1 MTRQIILVSIFF
13 VAAAGAC
20 AQTIPKSIDKPVG
33 PKQPQKVAANNAAVA
48 REQIMN
54 KRAGHYIFKK
64 KDYLDQKIV
73 YTNGYVDI
81 SYRNGKLYI
90 KGELELQYT
99 FSTYQSATRTMKVT
113 KYKDEGP
120 FEWSGNFKR
129 RTEYQGGDTGYLF
142 WNGEEGY
149 VTTAIK
155 SEKGEYVK
163 FYFVEVYEKYV
174 WISTGTQSYT
184 FYK

>member
-1 MTRQIILVSIFF
+1 MKQQLLLPFF
-13 VAAAGAC
+13 VLFALLAN
-20 AQTIPKSIDKPVG
+20 AQTIPKSIDKPVP
-33 PKQPQKVAANNAAVA
+33 PKQPQKVAANNVAVA
-48 REQIMN
+48 REQVMN

-81 SYRNGKLYI
+81 SYRNGKLFI
-90 KGELELQYT
+90 KGSVELEYT
-99 FSTYQSATRTMKVT
+99 FSTYQSATNTMKVT

-142 WNGEEGY
+142 
-149 VTTAIK
+149 
-155 SEKGEYVK
+155 
-163 FYFVEVYEKYV
+163 
-174 WISTGTQSYT
+174 
-184 FYK
+184 